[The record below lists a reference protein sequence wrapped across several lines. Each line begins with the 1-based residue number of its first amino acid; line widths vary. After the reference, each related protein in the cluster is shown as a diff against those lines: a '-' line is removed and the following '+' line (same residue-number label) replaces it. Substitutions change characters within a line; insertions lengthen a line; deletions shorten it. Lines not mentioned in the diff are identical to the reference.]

1 MNSNVLQNILSNP
14 SLQNGN
20 DSVLSNRYNT
30 MKSMQTDKK
39 TSDLKKY
46 QGDHSNKANRDL
58 AVLDMPVND
67 LKAIL

>member
-1 MNSNVLQNILSNP
+1 
-14 SLQNGN
+14 
-20 DSVLSNRYNT
+20 

-46 QGDHSNKANRDL
+46 QGDNSKKANRDL

-67 LKAIL
+67 LKAFL